1 MEYQQ
6 WITKYKPY
14 YLDDFEMD
22 TKTIKVIQTLLE
34 IEDLNMLIISNVCSG
49 KTSLLYSILRQYY
62 GLSKNETISEN
73 NIMFINNLKEQ
84 GINYFRNEMKT
95 FCQSQCSIHG
105 KKKIIVVDD
114 IDTINEQSQQVFR
127 NYIDKYKS
135 NVHFLASCSQIQ
147 KVIES
152 IQSRLH
158 IINVNF
164 DKEKQMNVLVSKFEK
179 LEGIKINDEVR
190 EFLFKKVEGNVRKL
204 ISHLEKIAIYG
215 DKNVDIGTCKKLCD
229 TLSFSVFEQCIHL
242 IKRGNLV
249 EAIDLFFEINEY
261 GYSVIDIYDYFYSF
275 VKQTTILD
283 EFEKYRII
291 PIMCK
296 YITIFYNIHEN
307 NIELAL
313 FINELFS
320 ILYLRVDA

>member
-1 MEYQQ
+1 
-6 WITKYKPY
+6 
-14 YLDDFEMD
+14 MD
-22 TKTIKVIQTLLE
+22 TKTINVIQTLLE
-34 IEDLNMLIISNVCSG
+34 IEDLNMLIISNACSG
-49 KTSLLYSILRQYY
+49 KTSLLYAILRQYY
-62 GLSKNETISEN
+62 GLSKHESISEN

-105 KKKIIVVDD
+105 KKKMIVIDD

-135 NVHFLASCSQIQ
+135 NVHFLASCSQVQ

-158 IINVNF
+158 IININF
-164 DKEKQMNVLVSKFEK
+164 DREKQMNTLVAKFEE
-179 LEGIKINDEVR
+179 LEKITVR
-190 EFLFKKVEGNVRKL
+190 EDVRQFLFNKVEGNVRKL
-204 ISHLEKIAIYG
+204 LSHLEKIAIYG
-215 DKNVDIGTCKKLCD
+215 DENIDITVCKKLCD
-229 TLSFSVFEQCIHL
+229 TLSFSVFEKCICL
-242 IKRGNLV
+242 IRNGNLV
-249 EAIDLFFEINEY
+249 EAIDLFFEINDY

-275 VKQTTILD
+275 IKQTSMLD
-283 EFEKYRII
+283 EFEKYKVI
-291 PIMCK
+291 PVMCK

-320 ILYLRVDA
+320 ILCHVKPVS